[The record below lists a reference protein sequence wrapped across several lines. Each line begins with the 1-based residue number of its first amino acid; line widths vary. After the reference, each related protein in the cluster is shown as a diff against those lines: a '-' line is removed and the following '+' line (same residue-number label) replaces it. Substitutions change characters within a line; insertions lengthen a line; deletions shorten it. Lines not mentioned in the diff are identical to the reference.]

1 MCKNSSAHPIVRNK
15 EKTGEHPL
23 RDALRFAPSG
33 QNRRFLIGAIFHTQH
48 TFVLSAVGA
57 AVHNAARLVTMADDP
72 AAAMTAFGRKS
83 MDGAFEAIEIVRDAV
98 GEDLQWFVVFV
109 AANLACLDTGVELGV
124 TLPLQVR
131 L

>member
-1 MCKNSSAHPIVRNK
+1 MSSGLPFGAPIAAASQ
-15 EKTGEHPL
+15 L
-23 RDALRFAPSG
+23 
-33 QNRRFLIGAIFHTQH
+33 LIGAILHTQD

-124 TLPLQVR
+124 TLPFQVR